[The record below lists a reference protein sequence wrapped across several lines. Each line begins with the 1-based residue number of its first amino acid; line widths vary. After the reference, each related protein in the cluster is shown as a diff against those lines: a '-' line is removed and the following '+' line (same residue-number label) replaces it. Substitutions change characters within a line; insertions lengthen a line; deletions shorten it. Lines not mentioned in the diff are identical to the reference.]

1 VLEANQT
8 GLVRAIGRWSLAALL
23 VNTIIVGGVFG
34 LPSVAA
40 SLVGR
45 ASPIA
50 VLLAGAAVG
59 VIMAC
64 FAEVASRF
72 SGTGGPYLY
81 ARTAFGPFVGIL
93 TAWMLLLVRLTSAG
107 AVTNIFVSYLAE
119 FWPHARE
126 LAPRVSIVT
135 LLVLGLVTVNYRG
148 VRTGVRVSNL
158 FTVAKLLPLAVFTGV
173 GIFHLLSAG
182 TSSSPASSPA
192 PVRAWIE
199 AVLLLIFAY
208 GGFES
213 ALLPMGESKNPRRDA
228 PFALLIALVVCTA
241 VYTLV
246 QVVVIGVLPDPA
258 TTDRPLASAAHYFL
272 GSAGVGLITVG
283 AMVSAYGWLTSFMLA
298 TPRLTFA
305 LAEHGDLPP
314 FLAALDRRFRT
325 PHVSIVIFGVLWW
338 VFALLGSFR
347 WNVALSVVARLIYYA
362 TVCAALPVL
371 RRIKTSEALLTVP
384 AGELLAIL
392 GVGISLVLIVRLDLT
407 GLLILAV
414 VAAIA
419 LANWLWAIQYGER
432 LKTAPS

>member
-8 GLVRAIGRWSLAALL
+8 GLVRAIGRWSLAALM
-23 VNTIIVGGVFG
+23 VNTIIGGGVFG

-93 TAWMLLLVRLTSAG
+93 TAWMLLLARLTSAG

-135 LLVLGLVTVNYRG
+135 LLVLGLVTVNYCG
-148 VRTGVRVSNL
+148 VRTGIRVSNL
-158 FTVAKLLPLAVFTGV
+158 FTVAKLLPLSVFIAVGM
-173 GIFHLLSAG
+173 FHLLSGG
-182 TSSSPASSPA
+182 TTSTLASSPA
-192 PVRAWIE
+192 PAQAWLQ
-199 AVLLLIFAY
+199 AVLLLVFAY

-228 PFALLIALVVCTA
+228 PFALLTALAVCTA
-241 VYTLV
+241 VYILV

-258 TTDRPLASAAHYFL
+258 KTDRPLASAAHYFL
-272 GSAGVGLITVG
+272 GSAGVVLITVG
-283 AMVSAYGWLTSFMLA
+283 AMVSAYGWLTSFMLV

-314 FLAALDRRFRT
+314 VLAALHRRFRT

-338 VFALLGSFR
+338 VFALLGGFR

-371 RRIKTSEALLTVP
+371 RRIKAGEALLSIP
-384 AGELLAIL
+384 AGELFAIL
-392 GVGISLVLIVRLDLT
+392 GVGISFLLITRLDLT
-407 GLLILAV
+407 GLLILAA
-414 VAAIA
+414 VAIIA
-419 LANWLWAIQYGER
+419 LANWLWARQYDDR
-432 LKTAPS
+432 SKIAPS